1 MDTVGDLLG
10 KFIRL
15 AQGLLGRELLQEPLA
30 TLNLKGKGSNMDSMK
45 TGYSRAKLDRAF
57 KSNRK
62 NKSAGNVGAISGI
75 ENFVAR
81 PGYPPK

>member
-1 MDTVGDLLG
+1 MG
-10 KFIRL
+10 KFISL
-15 AQGLLGRELLQEPLA
+15 AQPLLGREWLPGPLA

-45 TGYSRAKLDRAF
+45 TGYSRAKLDPAF

>member
-1 MDTVGDLLG
+1 
-10 KFIRL
+10 
-15 AQGLLGRELLQEPLA
+15 
-30 TLNLKGKGSNMDSMK
+30 MDSLK
-45 TGYSRAKLDRAF
+45 TGYSRADLDRAF

-62 NKSAGNVGAISGI
+62 NKSAGRLGSISGI

>member
-1 MDTVGDLLG
+1 M
-10 KFIRL
+10 
-15 AQGLLGRELLQEPLA
+15 
-30 TLNLKGKGSNMDSMK
+30 GKGSNMDSMK